1 MYGRISQNLMFKEHG
16 PWKIKSSEVK
26 YKSPW
31 MEVRE
36 DAVIKPD
43 GKDGAYSSVI
53 FSDGASALPMDDE
66 GNVYLVE
73 IFRYALGH
81 VSIEV
86 PGGIV
91 DAGEQ
96 PLQAAQRELKEE
108 LGITANEWTSLGHM
122 DPFTGS
128 VKSGAHMFLARKL
141 TMGTA
146 EPEGDEQIK
155 MLKVKF
161 EEAVQMVM
169 DSKITHGQSCVLIL
183 KAARYL
189 ATI

>member
-1 MYGRISQNLMFKEHG
+1 MKDHG

-36 DAVIKPD
+36 DAVITPD
-43 GKDGAYSSVI
+43 GKDGAYGSVI
-53 FSDGASALPMDDE
+53 FSDGASALPIDDE
-66 GNVYLVE
+66 GYVYLAE
-73 IFRYALGH
+73 MFRYAIGH

-91 DAGEQ
+91 DPGEE
-96 PLQAAQRELKEE
+96 PLQAAARELKEE
-108 LGITANEWTSLGHM
+108 LGITANEFIPLGYM

-128 VKSGAHMFLARKL
+128 VKSGAHLFLARGL
-141 TMGTA
+141 TTGLA
-146 EPEGDEQIK
+146 EQEGDEQIK
-155 MLKVKF
+155 ILKVKF
-161 EEAVQMVM
+161 EGAVQMVM

-183 KAARYL
+183 KAAKYL
-189 ATI
+189 GKL